1 MPSLPKTWEGI
12 DEFTLSKDMK
22 TAITKDTVTT
32 KAGWISNEWCV
43 IEGDPPGEYMI
54 KIYLE
59 NELVRIFK
67 FWFK

>member
-54 KIYLE
+54 KIY
-59 NELVRIFK
+59 
-67 FWFK
+67 